1 MFRKGEEPIGRT
13 VGRVSRAI
21 ARGFDEALNAAGG
34 SFSTWIVLLELKLNP
49 GANQRALAA
58 EIGIEP
64 ATLTHH
70 LNGMERSG
78 LITRRRD
85 PANRRVHIVE
95 LTEAGEARFAELAE
109 AAREFDAR
117 VRSGF
122 SAAEIGSLRAL
133 LGRLCANIDAEDT
146 P

>member
-1 MFRKGEEPIGRT
+1 MFHKGEEPIGRT
-13 VGRVSRAI
+13 VGRASRAI
-21 ARGFDEALNAAGG
+21 GRGFGEALNAAGG
-34 SFSTWIVLLELKLNP
+34 SFSTWIVLLQLKLDP
-49 GANQRALAA
+49 GASQRVLAA

-109 AAREFDAR
+109 AAREFDRR
-117 VRSGF
+117 VRSGL